1 MWSCGHPHW
10 FSRFELLCDQKNRHP
25 QRDLNHIKSGLK
37 LNCTPM
43 AFHNQRIMYRCEVWR
58 VFFTKIQKVCVCRS
72 CLCPGT
78 YASTAAHWTVAL
90 TLRGFCKHRSKIG
103 PLKGVD
109 SAERALQGSDTKRRE
124 LLGETKENSILP
136 NKGSLICPPGK
147 SMIPC
152 KKKQQNKNWVSC
164 QTWIRFCRDDIFH
177 FLLVLSHGFH
187 GGGGKLQMVTSSLG
201 LLEQSLGTNK
211 ALISWQKRT
220 SFKRNA
226 KNLLPGSFH
235 CCYFFANLTNHRGAP
250 KTKSYLGNTLLIWT
264 PNAYNSNHSLL
275 NHQFTRLN
283 SKFHSSFGGNF

>member
-1 MWSCGHPHW
+1 MEG
-10 FSRFELLCDQKNRHP
+10 F
-25 QRDLNHIKSGLK
+25 
-37 LNCTPM
+37 
-43 AFHNQRIMYRCEVWR
+43 
-58 VFFTKIQKVCVCRS
+58 FFTKIQKVCVCRS

-90 TLRGFCKHRSKIG
+90 TLKGFCKHRSKIG
-103 PLKGVD
+103 PLKGVV

-136 NKGSLICPPGK
+136 NKGSLICPPANQWFYAR
-147 SMIPC
+147 
-152 KKKQQNKNWVSC
+152 KQQNKNWVSC

-235 CCYFFANLTNHRGAP
+235 CCYFLRTWQIIGELPKQRVTWEILYWFGHQTHTTQTIVYWITNL
-250 KTKSYLGNTLLIWT
+250 LG
-264 PNAYNSNHSLL
+264 
-275 NHQFTRLN
+275 
-283 SKFHSSFGGNF
+283 